1 MYKEVMKHRVKVH
14 GSVRARMMALPM
26 EGSDD
31 RYLPKIRFPI
41 NGELRCLERGEWLE
55 GKLFDWVDCELE
67 DGSEWQ

>member
-1 MYKEVMKHRVKVH
+1 
-14 GSVRARMMALPM
+14 MMALPM